1 VTMSP
6 PRQHVTQISPEST
19 ELLIKE
25 ARRQM
30 VLRRLRVLSM
40 AIVVLLAVLVGGV
53 ILGRGTNSPAKTG
66 PGSRST
72 QFVAVP
78 CAIAQLRLADRGSD
92 VATGHW
98 TQLFQFTNVSGH
110 ACSLAGYPK
119 ITLKTATGLDSSLAV
134 TDVKSDALEYIG
146 DSRRGALPPAELS
159 ARGGRASF
167 WIAGSDMPLGYQ
179 PPSACDFASE
189 VLVTPPGTRS
199 ALDHRVG
206 RIPFTWCENSLQ
218 VTPVLSGQSGSIPAE
233 PLCMYALAGPSAMSC
248 TGRVRF

>member
-1 VTMSP
+1 MSP

-78 CAIAQLRLADRGSD
+78 CATEQLRLADRGSD

-119 ITLKTATGLDSSLAV
+119 ITLKTA
-134 TDVKSDALEYIG
+134 
-146 DSRRGALPPAELS
+146 
-159 ARGGRASF
+159 
-167 WIAGSDMPLGYQ
+167 
-179 PPSACDFASE
+179 
-189 VLVTPPGTRS
+189 
-199 ALDHRVG
+199 
-206 RIPFTWCENSLQ
+206 
-218 VTPVLSGQSGSIPAE
+218 
-233 PLCMYALAGPSAMSC
+233 
-248 TGRVRF
+248 

>member
-1 VTMSP
+1 MSP
-6 PRQHVTQISPEST
+6 PRHHVAPIGPEST
-19 ELLIKE
+19 ELLIRE

-30 VLRRLRVLSM
+30 VLRRFRILSM
-40 AIVVLLAVLVGGV
+40 AIVVVLAVLVGGV
-53 ILGRGTNSPAKTG
+53 IFGRGTNSPVKTS

-72 QFVAVP
+72 QFVALP
-78 CAIAQLRLADRGSD
+78 CAIEQLRLADRGSD

-98 TQLFQFTNVSGH
+98 TQLFQFINVSVH

-134 TDVKSDALEYIG
+134 TDAKSIAFEYIG
-146 DSRRGALPPAELS
+146 DSKRGGIPPAELS
-159 ARGGRASF
+159 AHGGRASF

-179 PPSACDFASE
+179 PPSACEFATQ
-189 VLVTPPGTRS
+189 VLVTPPGTHS

-233 PLCMYALAGPSAMSC
+233 PLCMYALEGASATLC